1 MRHILAEIVS
11 GYRWPGEFNEAM
23 DTYGLHWRKVLDRP
37 TTRERIRRAARW
49 GWHALMEETGRA

>member
-1 MRHILAEIVS
+1 LAEIVS